1 MSSFRILAK
10 KDSKTSLFKGK
21 IKDFPQYS
29 NLSKK
34 IYETGQKLK
43 KDEKIESTDLFKLMF
58 DKESSYFPDELSSD
72 GIFNEESYKFFLN
85 KLNSKGVNDGKYK
98 LYVEKV
104 KELPKFE
111 KKKKTYD
118 GPLNQSLKK
127 YWDIAL
133 NDITAD
139 LNLMKL
145 EKSKEEFD
153 KLLEEKKKNEEKL
166 KKNKNDNIICSNC
179 FEKNFCGKRY
189 ICAECDNYNLCQ
201 KCEDLLHEKE
211 IHDRDHVFIQIN
223 KSLKD
228 DIYKYNNVIG
238 NYHKEY
244 KNVDENFKFEF
255 VVVNNGENDLQN
267 CAILPVRYGDDYL
280 KCEGK
285 KVKDSIKRG
294 ANSKICLDV
303 KLPKKNGY
311 FEGYF
316 RMFSPSGLP
325 FGNIITIKVLNGN

>member
-133 NDITAD
+133 NDITTD

-153 KLLEEKKKNEEKL
+153 KLLEEQKKKRRKI
-166 KKNKNDNIICSNC
+166 KNK
-179 FEKNFCGKRY
+179 
-189 ICAECDNYNLCQ
+189 
-201 KCEDLLHEKE
+201 
-211 IHDRDHVFIQIN
+211 
-223 KSLKD
+223 
-228 DIYKYNNVIG
+228 
-238 NYHKEY
+238 
-244 KNVDENFKFEF
+244 
-255 VVVNNGENDLQN
+255 
-267 CAILPVRYGDDYL
+267 
-280 KCEGK
+280 
-285 KVKDSIKRG
+285 
-294 ANSKICLDV
+294 
-303 KLPKKNGY
+303 
-311 FEGYF
+311 
-316 RMFSPSGLP
+316 
-325 FGNIITIKVLNGN
+325 